1 MLTTAD
7 SPCVRRF
14 YATVGIES
22 YVVQV
27 KKEAEQQVL
36 AHAAKLSFAL
46 AVNLTIIALSFW
58 QLTLR
63 SRMLSYLWLL
73 QLVILQLKLPQ
84 PTLRNSCYKLILRGH
99 GTVDDRRL
107 YGAGNSSLIADT
119 TGQAWYLWLL
129 LLVIR

>member
-14 YATVGIES
+14 CALVGIES

-27 KKEAEQQVL
+27 KQEAQQQVL
-36 AHAAKLSFAL
+36 VHEAKISFAL
-46 AVNLTIIALSFW
+46 AVNLMIIELSFW

-63 SRMLSYLWLL
+63 SRMLSYLWSL

-84 PTLRNSCYKLILRGH
+84 PNLRNSCYKLTLPGQ

-107 YGAGNSSLIADT
+107 YGAGNSSLIAYT
-119 TGQAWYLWLL
+119 TGQGT
-129 LLVIR
+129 VV